1 MKHNY
6 IVAWSLL
13 LYFIINLV
21 DSPNH
26 ILKFIYFLSN
36 KNLLRDHRSSDYIK
50 SGKMLVN
57 VLVKYV
63 Y

>member
-21 DSPNH
+21 GSPNH
-26 ILKFIYFLSN
+26 LLKFIYFLSN
-36 KNLLRDHRSSDYIK
+36 KNLLRDHKSSD
-50 SGKMLVN
+50 
-57 VLVKYV
+57 
-63 Y
+63 